1 MDKAYKFYRYTKKH
15 GVSKAVR
22 KTVSF
27 AAKKMN
33 MTKQDI
39 DVMAD
44 IDDVVKA
51 DFYNYPYIKP
61 ATIKKDILDI
71 AWVLSPL
78 SVGSGGQ
85 STIVRFA
92 RFLTNKGHKVTFY
105 IYEGVQPQSLSEAK
119 RILTEDFKFDVPVKK
134 IKQYINADV
143 LLATGWETAY
153 PVFNLQTSA
162 HKFYFV
168 QDYEPLFYGVGSK
181 TVLAENTYKM
191 GLYGITAGR
200 WLTHKLSSEFNMSA
214 DYFDFGAD
222 MDIYRPK
229 EGHIVKKQKKIVFY
243 ARPVTERRAFELG
256 VIALDIFHKK
266 HPEYVIEFVGWDVSD
281 FKIPFPYMN
290 RGILSPVKLSE
301 LYQES
306 VACLVL
312 SLTNVSLLPL
322 ELLAAGC
329 IPVMNDGDNNTMVLG
344 DNNYI
349 KYSTSAPM
357 QLAEALAGVVETPN
371 VDDVASA
378 ASRSVHASSWQS
390 SYEKVER
397 IIKREI
403 ANSEEIK

>member
-15 GVSKAVR
+15 GVGKAVR
-22 KTVSF
+22 KTASF
-27 AAKKMN
+27 TAKKMN
-33 MTKQDI
+33 MTKQNI

-44 IDDVVKA
+44 INDIVKA
-51 DFYNYPYIKP
+51 DFYNHPYIKP
-61 ATIKKDILDI
+61 NAIHKEILDI

-78 SVGSGGQ
+78 SAGSGGQ

-92 RFLTNKGHKVTFY
+92 RFLASKGHNVTFY
-105 IYEGVQPQSLSEAK
+105 IYEGIQPQSLSEAK
-119 RILTEDFKFDVPVKK
+119 RILTQDFKLDIPIKK
-134 IKQYINADV
+134 IKQYTDADV
-143 LLATGWETAY
+143 LVATGWETAY

-222 MDIYRPK
+222 MDIYRP
-229 EGHIVKKQKKIVFY
+229 EQGAIIKKQKKIVFY

-256 VIALDIFHKK
+256 IIALDIFHDK
-266 HPEYVIEFVGWDVSD
+266 HPEYTIEFIGWDVSE
-281 FKIPFPYMN
+281 FKIPFPYVN
-290 RGILSPVKLSE
+290 RGILTPAQLAE

-349 KYSTSAPM
+349 KYSPAAPV
-357 QLAEALAGVVETPN
+357 QLAEALVEAVETQ
-371 VDDVASA
+371 DIEEIASA
-378 ASRSVHASSWQS
+378 ASKSVHASSWQS

-397 IIKREI
+397 IIKRET
-403 ANSEEIK
+403 ANLEEMK